1 MTNQNLP
8 LDSGNPFVS
17 LEELSAL
24 CQDDDWMDQFILD
37 TQNHHLLHAPSRMTQ
52 ETLERC
58 SSPSSR
64 THEHSRQE
72 WSEKKPFSKQMQL
85 FIYSLRVSAAA
96 AGAIILLFATPPAG
110 HSVYPKTKASRLQN
124 FSNSIYEF
132 SNDLFQREV
141 TPNDQEKK

>member
-1 MTNQNLP
+1 MTNQNLLP
-8 LDSGNPFVS
+8 DSGNTSVS
-17 LEELSAL
+17 LEDLSAL
-24 CQDDDWMDQFILD
+24 CQDNDWMDRFILD
-37 TQNHHLLHAPSRMTQ
+37 TQEHHLLHAPSRMMQ
-52 ETLERC
+52 ETLDRC
-58 SSPSSR
+58 SAPSSR
-64 THEHSRQE
+64 ANERSRRE
-72 WSEKKPFSKQMQL
+72 WSGKKPFSKQMQL

-110 HSVYPKTKASRLQN
+110 HSVYLETKASRLQN